1 MSHLLQPLKSLNLL
15 RWACFERHRAF
26 TNALMPSKTAPAWLL
41 QVFERFRDDIHE
53 SSRLICLFDD

>member
-26 TNALMPSKTAPAWLL
+26 TNALMPSKTAPAWQL
-41 QVFERFRDDIHE
+41 QAFERFRDDVHE
-53 SSRLICLFDD
+53 